1 MVTFQ
6 EGPLDE
12 LEGVGLTL
20 GCDLF
25 NVDEELGYAPEIA
38 SYKWLLLSSL
48 GILLEISYCIEC
60 SVAEILFV
68 W

>member
-25 NVDEELGYAPEIA
+25 NVDEELRYAPEIA
-38 SYKWLLLSSL
+38 SYK
-48 GILLEISYCIEC
+48 
-60 SVAEILFV
+60 
-68 W
+68 